1 MERPEDRLTDV
12 ELACTG
18 ESAERSRDEVHC
30 EYGRVH
36 SDQLPSLGCV
46 TLDAS
51 QASKPTNKQASCYKG
66 KRTKCWLYI
75 QETELYTA
83 TKLTVKIM
91 LNNKILLLCF
101 GASADLEE
109 GTTACLC
116 QAGFL

>member
-1 MERPEDRLTDV
+1 MLV
-12 ELACTG
+12 I
-18 ESAERSRDEVHC
+18 V
-30 EYGRVH
+30 
-36 SDQLPSLGCV
+36 
-46 TLDAS
+46 
-51 QASKPTNKQASCYKG
+51 
-66 KRTKCWLYI
+66 

-101 GASADLEE
+101 SASADLEE